1 MPIVYKKPILP
12 ALKAAGYSSAR
23 LRKERLIGQKT
34 IQDMRDGELVSWRIM
49 EMLCKMMHCQP
60 GDLVEYV
67 PDDEPET
74 EQAQQ
79 NSEEKETT
87 P

>member
-23 LRKERLIGQKT
+23 LRKERIIGQKT
-34 IQDMRDGELVSWRIM
+34 IQDMRNGELVSWRIM
-49 EMLCKMMHCQP
+49 EMLCKMIDCQP

-79 NSEEKETT
+79 KPEDEDTT

>member
-23 LRKERLIGQKT
+23 LRKERIIGQKT
-34 IQDMRDGELVSWRIM
+34 IQDMRNGELVSWRIM
-49 EMLCKMMHCQP
+49 EMLCKMMDCQP

-79 NSEEKETT
+79 KPEDEDTT

>member
-34 IQDMRDGELVSWRIM
+34 MQDMRNGELVSWRIM

-74 EQAQQ
+74 EQARQ
-79 NSEEKETT
+79 NQEEKETT

>member
-49 EMLCKMMHCQP
+49 EMLCKMMNCQP

-67 PDDEPET
+67 PDVLEDE
-74 EQAQQ
+74 
-79 NSEEKETT
+79 NRVEK
-87 P
+87 